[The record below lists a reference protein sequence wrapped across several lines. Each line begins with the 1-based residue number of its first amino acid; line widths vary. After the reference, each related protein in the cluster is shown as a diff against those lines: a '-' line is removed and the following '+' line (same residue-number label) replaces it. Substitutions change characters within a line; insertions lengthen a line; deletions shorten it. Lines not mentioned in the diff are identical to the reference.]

1 MFNINFTKWLK
12 QPVLLL
18 LVVIFT
24 VCISILGQANA
35 SNIKQI
41 NQPAMEQRIK
51 QNSPNTDF
59 SGLPLVLAA
68 RFRIKPEQRAE
79 FLQLANVALKETVKE
94 TGVITYNL
102 YEDTDTKNSFIF
114 FEEWKS
120 RQALDSHLQTNYTK
134 SLLNKFPQLVDGEP
148 SIKVYKVQGVDFIL
162 GM

>member
-1 MFNINFTKWLK
+1 MFNISLTKWLK
-12 QPVLLL
+12 KPVLLL

-24 VCISILGQANA
+24 LGISILGQANV
-35 SNIKQI
+35 SNTKQI
-41 NQPAMEQRIK
+41 NQPAVEQKIT

-134 SLLNKFPQLVDGEP
+134 SLLNRFPQLVDGEP

>member
-1 MFNINFTKWLK
+1 MLRVNLTKWLK
-12 QPVLLL
+12 KPILLL
-18 LVVIFT
+18 LVISFT
-24 VCISILGQANA
+24 LCIGILAQANA
-35 SNIKQI
+35 TDTKPI
-41 NQPAMEQRIK
+41 NQSVVEQRIK
-51 QNSPNTDF
+51 ETSPDTDF
-59 SGLPLVLAA
+59 AGLPLVLAA
-68 RFRIKPEQRAE
+68 RFKIKPAQRTA

-120 RQALDSHLQTNYTK
+120 RQALDSHLQRNYTK
-134 SLLNKFPQLVDGEP
+134 NLLDKFPQLVDGEP